1 METLRN
7 TSGSL
12 SLPFWETRV
21 PYKYKKWGE
30 KKKVFPKKE
39 NLPLQTE
46 NLKAELG
53 SRAF

>member
-21 PYKYKKWGE
+21 PYQCKKWGE
-30 KKKVFPKKE
+30 KKVFPNKE
-39 NLPLQTE
+39 NLPLQTK
-46 NLKAELG
+46 NLEAELG
-53 SRAF
+53 ARAF